1 MTKGSPYGLLIRFSI
16 PLFFGNLFQQ
26 LYTMIDSIIVGR
38 FVGVEALAAVG
49 VTGGYVFLINGFGQG
64 LSTGFSIPI
73 SQRYGAKDL
82 KGVKKNY
89 AMGLLLSAILSIFVS
104 LLSIL
109 LTSWLLKMIDT
120 PSNIFDMAYIYLV
133 IIFAGLPSVIY
144 YNYLSGVLRA
154 VGDSKS
160 PLIFL
165 LISSILNIILDLV
178 FVIIIPL
185 GCAGVAIATLLSQTV
200 SALIAYIYI
209 YKRYPMFKL
218 SRDDWKID
226 LFIVKNLLRIGVPG
240 GIQFSVCAIGTIIV
254 QAAINAFGS
263 DYVAAI
269 SVGIKIE
276 SMVNIPFTVL
286 GMALATY
293 AGQNLGAGDIKR
305 IKQGFKDVTLMCVI
319 ISIVSL
325 LLTRVLT
332 EPIVGL
338 FLERDESFPLILEI
352 TQYYINTVSYFFLP
366 LGSILIFRTAAQGL
380 GSGLIPML
388 SSLVELAM
396 RALGIIFLPSLIGF
410 LGVILSGVMAW
421 VAAGILCPVGCIILI
436 RKIERRF
443 KAHEEITA

>member
-1 MTKGSPYGLLIRFSI
+1 
-16 PLFFGNLFQQ
+16 
-26 LYTMIDSIIVGR
+26 MIDSIIVGR

-73 SQRYGAKDL
+73 SQRYGAKDM
-82 KGVKKNY
+82 KGLKKNY
-89 AMGLLLSAILSIFVS
+89 AMGLMLSLVLGIAVS
-104 LLSIL
+104 LLSVL
-109 LTSWLLKMIDT
+109 LSSWLLKIIET
-120 PSNIFDMAYIYLV
+120 PSNIMDMAYFYLV
-133 IIFAGLPSVIY
+133 IIFAGLTSVIY

-165 LISSILNIILDLV
+165 IISSVLNIILDLA
-178 FVIIIPL
+178 FVIVLPL
-185 GCAGVAIATLLSQTV
+185 GCAGVAIATVLSQTV
-200 SALIAYIYI
+200 SALIAYFYI

-218 SRDDWKID
+218 SKEDWRLDNSI
-226 LFIVKNLLRIGVPG
+226 IKNLLRIGIPG

-254 QAAINAFGS
+254 QAAINTFGS

-269 SVGIKIE
+269 SVGLKIE
-276 SMVNIPFTVL
+276 TLVNIPFTVL

-293 AGQNLGAGDIKR
+293 AGQNLGAGDIPR
-305 IKQGFKDVTLMCVI
+305 IKKGFKDVAILCFIIAI
-319 ISIVSL
+319 ISW

-338 FLERDESFPLILEI
+338 FLERDGSFPLILDI
-352 TQYYINTVSYFFLP
+352 TRYYIDVVSLFFLP

-388 SSLVELAM
+388 SSILELAM
-396 RALGIIFLPSLIGF
+396 RALGILFLPPLLGF

-421 VAAGILCPVGCIILI
+421 VAAGILCPVCCIVLI
-436 RKIERRF
+436 RKIDKSF
-443 KAHEEITA
+443 KEHSKIAALSN